1 MNLFRL
7 IKNKL
12 TEKKRLREQV
22 KELEERNKSLINDIK
37 EILVNENPAKI
48 IHWKLEFEME
58 EMCMFGDY
66 NKQDEYQFKGLY
78 DWGNKHTFDINN
90 IIT

>member
-1 MNLFRL
+1 
-7 IKNKL
+7 
-12 TEKKRLREQV
+12 
-22 KELEERNKSLINDIK
+22 
-37 EILVNENPAKI
+37 
-48 IHWKLEFEME
+48 
-58 EMCMFGDY
+58 MFGDY